1 MKEDEE
7 EGNGECL
14 EEQIKQQT
22 NVPEA
27 TVSGYISDEDDI
39 PQTAPKKEPAVLS
52 KKATSSVFSLV
63 ADYGTDDDDDDNDNK
78 NNNNKDN
85 DDDGINRF

>member
-7 EGNGECL
+7 EGSGECS

-27 TVSGYISDEDDI
+27 TISGYISDEDDI
-39 PQTAPKKEPAVLS
+39 PQTAPKEEPAILP
-52 KKATSSVFSLV
+52 KKTTSSVFSLV
-63 ADYGTDDDDDDNDNK
+63 ADYGTDDDDDDD

-85 DDDGINRF
+85 DDDGINCF